1 MRKTLKISLKP
12 NEKIYVN
19 GAVLKTDR
27 KVSLEFLN
35 DVDFLL
41 EAHVMQP
48 EEAITPI
55 RQLYFIVQV
64 MLMTPGDT
72 ANARELFRA
81 SLPLVLG
88 CYADQRIQ
96 SALKHVDQLV
106 AEGQIFEALK
116 LLRNFFDL
124 ENELVVSVSAHGEEP
139 AARAPLPI
147 AIGE

>member
-1 MRKTLKISLKP
+1 MRKTLKITLKP

-19 GAVLKTDR
+19 GAVIKTDR

-48 EEAITPI
+48 EQAVTPL

-72 ANARELFRA
+72 VSARDLFRR
-81 SLPLVLG
+81 SLPMVLS
-88 CYADQRIQ
+88 CFDDQRLL
-96 SALKHVDQLV
+96 SALKHVDQLI
-106 AEGQIFEALK
+106 AEGQVFEALK

-124 ENELVVSVSAHGEEP
+124 EAEILNPTVSPESQIELSRN
-139 AARAPLPI
+139 RAI

>member
-1 MRKTLKISLKP
+1 MRKALKITLKP

-19 GAVLKTDR
+19 GAVIKTDR

-48 EEAITPI
+48 EQAVTPL

-72 ANARELFRA
+72 ASARELFRN
-81 SLPLVLG
+81 SLPMVLA
-88 CYADQRIQ
+88 CFDDQRLL

-106 AEGQIFEALK
+106 AEGQVFEALK

-124 ENELVVSVSAHGEEP
+124 ETEVLSRITQSEDQIDPIPE
-139 AARAPLPI
+139 RAI

>member
-55 RQLYFIVQV
+55 RQLYFIVQI

-72 ANARELFRA
+72 ASARELFRT

-88 CYADQRIQ
+88 CYGDQRIQ

-124 ENELVVSVSAHGEEP
+124 ENELVASASQHGGEP
-139 AARAPLPI
+139 AADTPLPI

>member
-1 MRKTLKISLKP
+1 MRKALKITLKP

-19 GAVLKTDR
+19 RAVIKTDR

-48 EEAITPI
+48 EQAVTPL

-72 ANARELFRA
+72 ASARELFRN
-81 SLPLVLG
+81 SLPMVLA
-88 CYADQRIQ
+88 CFDDQRLL

-106 AEGQIFEALK
+106 AEGQVFEALK

-124 ENELVVSVSAHGEEP
+124 ETEVLSRLTQSEDQINSIPE
-139 AARAPLPI
+139 RAI

>member
-35 DVDFLL
+35 DVNFLL

-72 ANARELFRA
+72 ASARELFRA

-124 ENELVVSVSAHGEEP
+124 ENELVASVSAHGEEP

>member
-1 MRKTLKISLKP
+1 MRKALKITLKP

-19 GAVLKTDR
+19 GAVIKTDR

-48 EEAITPI
+48 EQAVTPL

-72 ANARELFRA
+72 ASARELFRN
-81 SLPLVLG
+81 SLPMVLA
-88 CYADQRIQ
+88 CFDDQRLL

-106 AEGQIFEALK
+106 AEGQVFEALK

-124 ENELVVSVSAHGEEP
+124 ETEVLSRLTQSEDQIDPIPE
-139 AARAPLPI
+139 RAI

>member
-48 EEAITPI
+48 EEAVTPI

-64 MLMTPGDT
+64 MLMTPGD
-72 ANARELFRA
+72 AGNARELFRT

-88 CYADQRIQ
+88 CYGDQRIQ

-124 ENELVVSVSAHGEEP
+124 ENELVAGVSAQGGKTAAP
-139 AARAPLPI
+139 APFRI

>member
-64 MLMTPGDT
+64 MLMTPGD
-72 ANARELFRA
+72 AVSARELFRT

-106 AEGQIFEALK
+106 AEGQVFEALK

-124 ENELVVSVSAHGEEP
+124 ENELVASVSANGGEP
-139 AARAPLPI
+139 AARSPLPL

>member
-1 MRKTLKISLKP
+1 MRKALKITLKP

-19 GAVLKTDR
+19 GAVIKTDR

-48 EEAITPI
+48 EQAVTPL

-72 ANARELFRA
+72 ASARELFRN
-81 SLPLVLG
+81 SLPMVLA
-88 CYADQRIQ
+88 CFDDQRLL

-106 AEGQIFEALK
+106 AEGQVFEALK

-124 ENELVVSVSAHGEEP
+124 ETEVLSRLTQSDDQINSIPE
-139 AARAPLPI
+139 RAI

>member
-19 GAVLKTDR
+19 GAVLRTDR

-48 EEAITPI
+48 EEAVTPL

-64 MLMTPGDT
+64 MLMTPGE
-72 ANARELFRA
+72 AVNAKDLFRT

-88 CYADQRIQ
+88 CYADPRLQ

-106 AEGQIFEALK
+106 AEGQVFEALK

-124 ENELVVSVSAHGEEP
+124 EDELVTSVSAIP
-139 AARAPLPI
+139 AERAAQAPRPI

>member
-48 EEAITPI
+48 EEAVTPL
-55 RQLYFIVQV
+55 RQLYFIIQV
-64 MLMTPGDT
+64 MLMTPGD
-72 ANARELFRA
+72 AVSAKELFRT

-88 CYADQRIQ
+88 CYPDARVQ

-106 AEGQIFEALK
+106 AEGQVFEALR

-124 ENELVVSVSAHGEEP
+124 ENELVDGVSDPQLERSASTP
-139 AARAPLPI
+139 RPI

>member
-64 MLMTPGDT
+64 MLMT
-72 ANARELFRA
+72 
-81 SLPLVLG
+81 
-88 CYADQRIQ
+88 
-96 SALKHVDQLV
+96 
-106 AEGQIFEALK
+106 
-116 LLRNFFDL
+116 
-124 ENELVVSVSAHGEEP
+124 
-139 AARAPLPI
+139 
-147 AIGE
+147 

>member
-19 GAVLKTDR
+19 GAVIKTDR

-48 EEAITPI
+48 EEAVTPL
-55 RQLYFIVQV
+55 RQLYFIIQV
-64 MLMTPGDT
+64 MLMTPGD
-72 ANARELFRA
+72 AVSAKELFRHLA
-81 SLPLVLG
+81 AARPRVLPR
-88 CYADQRIQ
+88 CTRIQ

-106 AEGQIFEALK
+106 AEGQVFEALK

-124 ENELVVSVSAHGEEP
+124 ENELVEGVSDP
-139 AARAPLPI
+139 QRNAASTPRPI

>member
-1 MRKTLKISLKP
+1 MRKALKITLKP

-19 GAVLKTDR
+19 GAVIKTDR

-48 EEAITPI
+48 EQAVTPL

-72 ANARELFRA
+72 ASARELFRN
-81 SLPLVLG
+81 SLPMVLA
-88 CYADQRIQ
+88 CFDDQRLL

-106 AEGQIFEALK
+106 AEGQVFEALK

-124 ENELVVSVSAHGEEP
+124 ETEVLSRLTQSEDQINSIPE
-139 AARAPLPI
+139 RAI